1 MRLWLELTQ
10 EEGERLFDA
19 VKGFTIDRRN
29 TAVVSASE
37 DNTPSE
43 GGVGLDQVSTADV
56 AETISEEVLDGTV
69 AKAAGTEAKATN
81 TEDKPAVTLE
91 IVRAVMTE
99 KKRSGKD
106 LKALF
111 SKFGVQKLSEVAPTD
126 YGTLLREAEAL

>member
-29 TAVVSASE
+29 TAVVSVE
-37 DNTPSE
+37 DNPPSE
-43 GGVGLDQVSTADV
+43 GGVSADQVPTADV
-56 AETISEEVLDGTV
+56 AETVSKEVP
-69 AKAAGTEAKATN
+69 AGTEAKAAN
-81 TEDKPAVTLE
+81 TEDKSPVTLE
-91 IVRAVMTE
+91 VVRAVLTE